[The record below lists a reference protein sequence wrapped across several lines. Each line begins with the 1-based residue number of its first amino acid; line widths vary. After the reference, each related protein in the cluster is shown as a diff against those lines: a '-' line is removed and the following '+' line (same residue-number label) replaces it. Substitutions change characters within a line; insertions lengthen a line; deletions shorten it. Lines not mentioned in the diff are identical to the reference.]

1 MNNPASPSQKTVI
14 SIINVAKSYSR
25 SGQKVSVLSG
35 LNFTAT
41 SAQTIAIT
49 GPSGSGKST
58 MLGLLAGLD
67 QPDQGTITMDG
78 LDITLMPQADLAA
91 FRARTIGIVFQ
102 QFHLLQTL
110 TALENVSLPLEIAG
124 TKGGILSMKA
134 AEAEALARLEAV
146 GLGSRAS
153 HLPSQL
159 SGGECQR
166 VAIARALVVK
176 PKILLADEPSGNLDT
191 KTGKRVTD
199 LIFDLVRKD
208 GTTLILVTHNEDL
221 AKRCD
226 HRYQLRD
233 GQLHRAP

>member
-1 MNNPASPSQKTVI
+1 
-14 SIINVAKSYSR
+14 
-25 SGQKVSVLSG
+25 
-35 LNFTAT
+35 
-41 SAQTIAIT
+41 
-49 GPSGSGKST
+49 
-58 MLGLLAGLD
+58 
-67 QPDQGTITMDG
+67 MDG

-159 SGGECQR
+159 SGGF
-166 VAIARALVVK
+166 AAARG
-176 PKILLADEPSGNLDT
+176 PSDGNGLGGCRREI
-191 KTGKRVTD
+191 K
-199 LIFDLVRKD
+199 
-208 GTTLILVTHNEDL
+208 
-221 AKRCD
+221 A
-226 HRYQLRD
+226 
-233 GQLHRAP
+233 A